1 SAMLGR
7 VKNKKIVDNQ
17 GNDMGVTIPSSIPEG
32 SIVFIN

>member
-1 SAMLGR
+1 M
-7 VKNKKIVDNQ
+7 VDNQ